1 MKKSTQKHAFYK
13 SNLAKRLG
21 YANGTDKN
29 GVPNG
34 FTSTNYYNQFIDPE
48 FEEQTKNN
56 PSGKLQQ
63 GGDNTKW
70 NIGVKPPVAN
80 SNSQA
85 EVASPTDPNYT
96 SARNYDPNQ
105 EAKATVGNFGADQA
119 IGNIPGFGQYY
130 GLAKA
135 GEGLGRSMV
144 KRDENGNAINDNQQI
159 ADSWMTSTHEQA
171 IDDASKGNYGY
182 AVADMFI
189 NKGLAGMLG
198 KATGNDNLKRFAN
211 SNRNAELKT
220 DYIIDPETG
229 RYNVSG
235 YHLEDPNKD
244 GSKREEKTG
253 RLKNGGNVP
262 YKSNLVQK
270 LNNGGVI
277 KGAGTAKS
285 DSINAKVKPETFIVP
300 AENSGIAKKIAEM
313 YLGKSPDEAAK
324 PAKLNQGGGVPV
336 KLSNGEYSF
345 TPNEKNKLLGM
356 GINLEALAP
365 NADNGYKSAI
375 AKNIFKYSNE
385 FKDGTPKGGVPEKQR
400 FSDKDYQRYLITSE
414 YDELTDEEKK
424 YLKSK
429 PFLTNEQV
437 SLMKKNGVP
446 AYLKDRLS
454 KYDLER
460 INDDFISKEP
470 LTDSEKRYYN
480 ENKGRLFADTK
491 TRARVGVLAAKQKAY
506 DDNVQAKRN
515 SANTID
521 LKGVNNYDPTKKSEA
536 AVEIPSASGAEIEGK
551 TGTTTVKKPSAGSGG
566 SGGSGGSAAKKE
578 SAIKEQ
584 PKTNTSP
591 AALPKIETTN
601 PSGYSWNTEFGTA
614 PSVVNPNQSLAYTTK
629 MADESKNS
637 PYEPSKATVNN
648 VTPTVSNATPTANTN
663 NLKAPN
669 DYAGIYGLGQG
680 IMGLVGLSKLK
691 RPVDERDPVFESQ
704 LDKTLKMADYGYSP
718 EQKSYL
724 AMKLAEDRNN
734 ALANVYNAAGG
745 NGAVALNNARQVFN
759 DDYMNRLQTAST
771 DEQLRLQKQG
781 SANQMA
787 GIRAEKSRQLFG
799 DRMNDYLQKQSAY
812 ANLLNTG
819 GQNIIGSQRYKNN
832 YKQIEEANRIG
843 NPELAQSNS
852 NSLLGYQL
860 GNIWG
865 R

>member
-1 MKKSTQKHAFYK
+1 MKKSTQKHTPYK

-21 YANGTDKN
+21 YAPGGN
-29 GVPNG
+29 VR
-34 FTSTNYYNQFIDPE
+34 STNYYNQFNVDE
-48 FEEQTKNN
+48 GEDEDESTKDNQ
-56 PSGKLQQ
+56 SGKSQQ
-63 GGDNTKW
+63 GGDNMKW
-70 NIGVKPPVAN
+70 NIGVKPPVPN

-85 EVASPTDPNYT
+85 EVAAPTNPNYT

-144 KRDENGNAINDNQQI
+144 KRDENGNPIGYHNQTADNWMTTGHESVINDWNKGNKRNAI
-159 ADSWMTSTHEQA
+159 IQA
-171 IDDASKGNYGY
+171 GGHLTGNNMLVSKGAAKWYD
-182 AVADMFI
+182 A
-189 NKGLAGMLG
+189 GLNWLG
-198 KATGNDNLKRFAN
+198 DKTGNDNIKGFAN
-211 SNRNAELKT
+211 RVHKYAESNNNAELKT

-356 GINLEALAP
+356 GVNLEALAP

-460 INDDFISKEP
+460 INDDFIAKEP

-480 ENKGRLFADTK
+480 ENKDRLFADTK
-491 TRARVGVLAAKQKAY
+491 TRARVSSLAAKQKAY
-506 DDNVQAKRN
+506 EDNIQAKRN
-515 SANTID
+515 AANTID
-521 LKGVNNYDPTKKSEA
+521 LKGANNYDPIKKSEA
-536 AVEIPSASGAEIEGK
+536 AVEVPSASGAEIEGK
-551 TGTTTVKKPSAGSGG
+551 TGTTTVKKPAASKGA
-566 SGGSGGSAAKKE
+566 GGSAIKRGGTTFNANDYAKDENVIVPKQE
-578 SAIKEQ
+578 VGTPAEQGLTEAQGNAIAK
-584 PKTNTSP
+584 P
-591 AALPKIETTN
+591 AYNMSDADVKK
-601 PSGYSWNTEFGTA
+601 YSD
-614 PSVVNPNQSLAYTTK
+614 LA
-629 MADESKNS
+629 NG
-637 PYEPSKATVNN
+637 
-648 VTPTVSNATPTANTN
+648 TPTDN
-663 NLKAPN
+663 NLKSPN

-680 IMGLVGLSKLK
+680 IMGLIGLSKLK

-704 LDKTLKMADYGYSP
+704 LAKTLKMADYGYSP

-734 ALANVYNAAGG
+734 ALANVYNVAGG

-781 SANQMA
+781 SANQMS
-787 GIRAEKSRQLFG
+787 IERARKSRELFG

-819 GQNIIGSQRYKNN
+819 GQNIIGSQRYKKN

-843 NPELAQSNS
+843 NPELAQSNR

-860 GNIWG
+860 GNIWE